1 MWLIAGIP
9 KLMLIWQSAA
19 KPFSQREVQRLFL
32 TEVDFFKFEKPRFV
46 LIILV
51 IL

>member
-32 TEVDFFKFEKPRFV
+32 TEVDFFKFEKPHF
-46 LIILV
+46 IQMKKI
-51 IL
+51 